1 MNKKRLLLIAVVIA
15 GIAGYFVW
23 ANFLKTAPSMSRLDA
38 DYRVNAVSFYA
49 EFEESEEAA
58 NVKYQNKIVEIVGE
72 VEGLDVSDG
81 SLPVITIKTDG
92 FGTVKCTM
100 ESQLSSKDLNSI
112 QINSSLVIRG
122 ECQGMLLDVLIGRA
136 IVIEPS

>member
-38 DYRVNAVSFYA
+38 DYRVNAVEFYA
-49 EFEESEEAA
+49 EFDESEEAA

-72 VEGLDVSDG
+72 VEGVDMSEG
-81 SLPVITIKTDG
+81 TLPVITLKTDG
-92 FGTVKCTM
+92 FGTIKCTM
-100 ESQLSSKDLNSI
+100 EAQLSSDELNDI
-112 QINSSLVIRG
+112 QLNSSLVIRG
-122 ECQGMLLDVLIGRA
+122 ECQGMLLDVLIGRSV
-136 IVIEPS
+136 VIEPS